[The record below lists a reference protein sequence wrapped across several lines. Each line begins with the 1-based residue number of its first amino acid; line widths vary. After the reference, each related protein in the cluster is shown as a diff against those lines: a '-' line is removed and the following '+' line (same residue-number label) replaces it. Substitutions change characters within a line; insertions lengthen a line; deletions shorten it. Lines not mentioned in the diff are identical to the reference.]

1 MNTLAKLTEEALG
14 LSKKERIL
22 LAQSLWESFDDD
34 DLAALS
40 EQELREELRQRLRDA
55 PDKSWKSHEQMM
67 NEAHREFGCRAK

>member
-40 EQELREELRQRLRDA
+40 EQELREELRQRLRDE
-55 PDKSWKSHEQMM
+55 PDKSWKTHEQMM
-67 NEAHREFGCRAK
+67 NEAQRGFGCRAK